1 LKSPDSL
8 LLVIGQSDQVVRCPK
23 DQIEDPHARVLEVQV
38 SLCLLPELGEISP
51 TISTQMASVGER
63 PSID

>member
-1 LKSPDSL
+1 
-8 LLVIGQSDQVVRCPK
+8 
-23 DQIEDPHARVLEVQV
+23 VQV

-51 TISTQMASVGER
+51 TIYTQMASVGER